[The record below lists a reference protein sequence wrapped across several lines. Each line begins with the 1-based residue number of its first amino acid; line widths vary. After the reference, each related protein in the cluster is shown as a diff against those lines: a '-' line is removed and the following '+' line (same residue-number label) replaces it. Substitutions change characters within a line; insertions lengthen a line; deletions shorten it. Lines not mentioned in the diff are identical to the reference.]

1 MKNKNHFYATLD
13 CIISSLYIFVLG
25 ACVALLTSSLFA
37 AYDTYDPMVVE
48 SKPIVEMTIERPTE
62 PEETIVRT
70 SMIDILK
77 EQVEAIEFPDVTIP
91 SATEVAT
98 EPEPTEP
105 EIVYYDVGL
114 STDLQTYIFELCEL
128 RGIDP
133 AIVIAMI
140 YRESGFNSG
149 AVGDNGIYG
158 YSYGLM
164 QIIPDYN
171 GARMNELGCYDLFD
185 PYQNVAVGIDCFA
198 DYVDMSGSV
207 EWALMAYN
215 GGPGHANSMWSSG
228 LTSNYVWSVL
238 SYADSIR
245 NN

>member
-13 CIISSLYIFVLG
+13 CIISSLFIIITGV
-25 ACVALLTSSLFA
+25 CTILLVSSFCI
-37 AYDTYDPMVVE
+37 AYDTYDPRLTESQPVVDMVVE
-48 SKPIVEMTIERPTE
+48 EPTE
-62 PEETIVRT
+62 PQVVLTKA

-77 EQVEAIEFPDVTIP
+77 EQVEVIEFPDVTIP

-133 AIVIAMI
+133 AIIIAMI

-164 QIIPDYN
+164 QIIPEYN

-245 NN
+245 NS

>member
-25 ACVALLTSSLFA
+25 ACVALPTSSLFA
-37 AYDTYDPMVVE
+37 AYGTYDPMIVE
-48 SKPIVEMTIERPTE
+48 SKPIVEMAIERPTE

-133 AIVIAMI
+133 AIIIAMI

-198 DYVDMSGSV
+198 DYVDMSGSI